1 MTALRTPAPQV
12 VLHPSA
18 DLARFVADLKFSDIP
33 AEVVSRCEDLFLD
46 TMASILAGSS
56 ARAVRSMAKYAELM
70 GPATGNAED
79 FVNRRMTSPMF
90 AAMSNAAAAHVVEQD
105 DVHNGSVFHPA
116 AVVFPPAL
124 AVAQA
129 IGASGE
135 DFITAAVA
143 GYEVGIRVG
152 EFMGRSHYK
161 IFHTTGTAG
170 TIAAA
175 VAVGKLLKLDANQM
189 LNALGSA
196 GTQAAG
202 LWEFLRDA
210 ADSKQLHTAHAASA
224 GMTAAYLA
232 KDGFTGAHRILE
244 GKQGMAAGM
253 STDADPAKLVDRLG
267 SRWALAET
275 SFKYHASCRHTHPA
289 ADALQAVIRDNKLK
303 AEDIQSVVTHVHQ
316 GAIDVL
322 GPVVNPQTVHQSKF
336 SMGTVLALI
345 ALRNSADLANFDKA
359 LQDSMVTKFRDLV
372 TMELDEEVDQAY
384 PQRWIGKV
392 TVTTRD
398 GKVYKGRVDE
408 PKGDPGNTLSR
419 AEIED
424 KTLRLGTYQGAATEA
439 EVKQMIHTV
448 WNIRKKNP
456 IGNIFIKA

>member
-1 MTALRTPAPQV
+1 MTALRSATPQV

-18 DLARFVADLKFSDIP
+18 DLARFVAELSFSDIP

-46 TMASILAGSS
+46 TMGSILAGST
-56 ARAVRSMAKYAELM
+56 ARPVRSMAKYGELM
-70 GPATGNAED
+70 GPATGAAED
-79 FVNRRMTSPMF
+79 FVRRRMTSPMF

-175 VAVGKLLKLDANQM
+175 MAVGKLLKLDAAQM

-289 ADALQAVIRDNKLK
+289 ADALQAVMRDNKLR
-303 AEDIQSVVTHVHQ
+303 AEDVQSVVTHVHQ

-359 LQDSMVTKFRDLV
+359 LQDNMVARFRDLV
-372 TMELDEEVDQAY
+372 TMELDDEVDQAY

-419 AEIED
+419 AEIEE

-439 EVKQMIHTV
+439 EVKQMIQTV
-448 WNIRKKNP
+448 WGIRQQNP
-456 IGNIFIKA
+456 VGRIMIKS